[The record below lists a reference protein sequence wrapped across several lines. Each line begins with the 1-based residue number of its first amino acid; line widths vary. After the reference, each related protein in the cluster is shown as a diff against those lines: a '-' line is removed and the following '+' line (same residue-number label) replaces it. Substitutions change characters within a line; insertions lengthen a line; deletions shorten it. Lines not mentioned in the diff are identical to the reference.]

1 MLFPETSVILI
12 FCFNWWRDG
21 KYSRSSLFTD
31 SVFVSSPLATVYLW
45 PQINTHCAFMH
56 ICGYVQSNKTIWV
69 RGDASYQLTSN
80 QLMPCLL
87 LLGCKQVSFLQS
99 LRAMTFTFLCFFL
112 VILMFKMVPKQV
124 VLKCYLVLL
133 SARKLSSSVLS
144 QVLDKLPLAMSH
156 SVVGCEFV
164 IESQYILNKVSN
176 RNTHKTSL
184 CMNCLLKILWS

>member
-1 MLFPETSVILI
+1 MLFPETSIVLI

-56 ICGYVQSNKTIWV
+56 ICGYVQSTKQFESVEMQATSWHPTSWCPAFCSWAVNKCPFY
-69 RGDASYQLTSN
+69 S
-80 QLMPCLL
+80 
-87 LLGCKQVSFLQS
+87 LLGPWLSHFC
-99 LRAMTFTFLCFFL
+99 AFFL

-144 QVLDKLPLAMSH
+144 PVLDKLPLALSR

-164 IESQYILNKVSN
+164 IESQYILHKVSN

-184 CMNCLLKILWS
+184 CMNCLLKISWS